1 MMMMMMVMMM
11 WMVFGDE
18 MGKKGA
24 PHYPFALFF
33 FVYSCN
39 SFFFFLGMMQRYID
53 QKPFDLIRWTTN
65 Q

>member
-39 SFFFFLGMMQRYID
+39 SFFFFSWYDAEVHRPKAI
-53 QKPFDLIRWTTN
+53 
-65 Q
+65 